1 MPTRRHVPSAAPVER
16 ASPLTESVDRLTSE
30 IHCLRQVLDDV
41 REDVSWLTRNGLP
54 VQPVEHVHVRRMARD
69 VNADDWSE
77 RLVIERTQL
86 HPPGQFSAMGS
97 LDVGRI
103 AEELRTTVEAL
114 NHRQLLPVLNAL
126 DVVRAALL
134 NAMQQQNGD
143 REVGKPETVFATKP
157 ASQIPQ
163 AQPQETHAP
172 DIPRDRLF

>member
-1 MPTRRHVPSAAPVER
+1 M
-16 ASPLTESVDRLTSE
+16 ESVDRLSSE
-30 IHCLRQVLDDV
+30 IHCLRQVLDEV

-54 VQPVEHVHVRRMARD
+54 VQPIEHVHVRRMARD

-103 AEELRTTVEAL
+103 TEELRTAVETL
-114 NHRQLLPVLNAL
+114 NHGELLPVFNAV

-134 NAMQQQNGD
+134 NAMQEQDGD
-143 REVGKPETVFATKP
+143 HAVGKPETASASEP

-163 AQPQETHAP
+163 AHLQESHAP